1 MGVKRGKKA
10 VSPVVA
16 TVLLILIVVILAV
29 IVFLWARGFIGE
41 SLTKKCG
48 NDVCNVD
55 NVCDDISLEILYSS
69 SDGTLQITN
78 TGNTPVFSL
87 EVQKKLDGEITH
99 DTITQKI
106 YIGSS
111 IETSIDGGD
120 YEWIKVYPQVL
131 ADGESGKVVYTC
143 KTFIQPS

>member
-41 SLTKKCG
+41 SLTKRG
-48 NDVCNVD
+48 ENVD

-131 ADGESGKVVYTC
+131 ADGGSGKVVYTC